1 MGQNI
6 VDDQP
11 QFSGELKKEDFGSP
25 VFLGRKIASPGH
37 ALRVRTEVIPKDTV
51 LHRCHDARYPGD
63 DFNPGRALQSGEYGA
78 RFSPIKD
85 ATGKLI
91 PTMYLAS
98 SCEAAIA
105 ESVFHDVIATGK
117 TEFFDLRPF
126 KNTQYVALRLERDLT
141 IVSCRSP
148 DCLYMGIDRDE
159 LIGSTQLEYTQ
170 TRAWSQAI
178 YQQHHHVDGMRWYSK
193 RNDDHFA
200 LILFGG
206 QRVANNALSFLK
218 PSRYLFSDD
227 AICQIIRNTAERL
240 GLILTE
246 E

>member
-1 MGQNI
+1 MEQNK
-6 VDDQP
+6 VKHA
-11 QFSGELKKEDFGSP
+11 GEPKKEDFGSP
-25 VFLGRKIASPGH
+25 VFLGRKIAAPGEV
-37 ALRVRTEVIPKDTV
+37 LRVRIEIIPQGTV
-51 LHRCHDARYPGD
+51 LHRCHDARYPGAS
-63 DFNPGRALQSGEYGA
+63 FNPGRALLPNEYGA
-78 RFSPIKD
+78 RFSPIRD
-85 ATGKLI
+85 AALNLI

-105 ESVFHDVIATGK
+105 ESVFHDVVATGK

-126 KNTQYVALRLERDLT
+126 SNMHYIQLKLQRDLNV
-141 IVSCRSP
+141 VSCRAQ
-148 DCLYMGIDRDE
+148 DCIYLGIDRDE
-159 LIGSTQLEYTQ
+159 LIGSTRLEYSQ

-178 YQQHHHVDGMRWYSK
+178 YQQHPNVDGMKWYSK

-206 QRVANNALSFLK
+206 QRVMVNELSIAE
-218 PSRYLFSDD
+218 PSSRLFSHK
-227 AICQIIRNTAERL
+227 AIGQIIQNTADRL

>member
-1 MGQNI
+1 MEQNK
-6 VDDQP
+6 VKQK
-11 QFSGELKKEDFGSP
+11 GEPKKEDFGSP
-25 VFLGRKIASPGH
+25 VFLGRKIAAPGKT
-37 ALRVRTEVIPKDTV
+37 LRVRIEVIPKGTV
-51 LHRCHDARYPGD
+51 LHRCHDAQYPGD
-63 DFNPGRALQSGEYGA
+63 SFNPGRILLPHEYGA
-78 RFSPIKD
+78 RFSPIRD
-85 ATGKLI
+85 AALDLI

-126 KNTQYVALRLERDLT
+126 THMHYIQLKLERDLNV
-141 IVSCRSP
+141 VSCRAQ

-159 LIGSTQLEYTQ
+159 LIGSTQLEYSQ

-178 YQQHHHVDGMRWYSK
+178 YQQHHNVDGMKWYSK

-200 LILFGG
+200 MILFGG
-206 QRVANNALSFLK
+206 QRVMDSELSIAE
-218 PSRYLFSDD
+218 PSSRLLSHK
-227 AICQIIRNTAERL
+227 AIGQIIQKTAERL

>member
-1 MGQNI
+1 MEQNK
-6 VDDQP
+6 VKP
-11 QFSGELKKEDFGSP
+11 MGELKKEDFGSP
-25 VFLGRKIASPGH
+25 VFLGRTIAAPGK
-37 ALRVRTEVIPKDTV
+37 ALRVRTEAIPQGTV

-63 DFNPGRALQSGEYGA
+63 SFNPGKILLPNEYGA
-78 RFSPIKD
+78 RFSPIRD
-85 ATGKLI
+85 AALNLI

-105 ESVFHDVIATGK
+105 ESVFHDVVATGK

-126 KNTQYVALRLERDLT
+126 STMHYIQLRLERDLNV
-141 IVSCRSP
+141 VSCRAQ
-148 DCLYMGIDRDE
+148 DCIYLGIDRDE
-159 LIGSTQLEYTQ
+159 LIGSTRLEYSQ

-178 YQQHHHVDGMRWYSK
+178 YQQHPNVDGMKWYSK

-206 QRVANNALSFLK
+206 QRVRENELSIAQPSSRLFNNKALG
-218 PSRYLFSDD
+218 
-227 AICQIIRNTAERL
+227 QIIQKTAERL

>member
-1 MGQNI
+1 MEQNK
-6 VDDQP
+6 VKHK
-11 QFSGELKKEDFGSP
+11 GEAKKEDFGSP
-25 VFLGRKIASPGH
+25 VFLGRKIAAPGQTV
-37 ALRVRTEVIPKDTV
+37 RVRIDVIPKGTV

-63 DFNPGRALQSGEYGA
+63 SFNPGRILLANEYGA
-78 RFSPIKD
+78 RFSPIRD
-85 ATGKLI
+85 AALELI

-105 ESVFHDVIATGK
+105 ESVFHDVVATGK

-126 KNTQYVALRLERDLT
+126 NNMHYIQLKLEWDLSV
-141 IVSCRSP
+141 VSCRAP
-148 DCLYMGIDRDE
+148 DCTYMGIDRDE
-159 LIGSTQLEYTQ
+159 LIGSTQLEYSQ

-178 YQQHHHVDGMRWYSK
+178 YQQHHNVDGMRWYSK
-193 RNDDHFA
+193 RDDDHFA

-206 QRVANNALSFLK
+206 QRVRENALSIAE
-218 PSRYLFSDD
+218 PSSQLFSHQVSG
-227 AICQIIRNTAERL
+227 QIIQKTAERL